1 MGWCTLSIKV
11 NEKEVFAI
19 HLEDKDIQKVYW
31 NEHIL
36 FEANKFESSFDG
48 VYPDRLWYA
57 LDTNLNYRFDG
68 NGLMQDHTQIHPVT
82 GEELTIQVY
91 TKSYATP
98 IIEETT
104 INDIPIKTLTVVEN
118 SSKKANYLSVR
129 KSSTSLLAISLLRV
143 DNTTISN
150 IQGIMNGVGIDNLN
164 SFTLTNSGN
173 TTYAKYYGGER
184 FGDGRPYWCIL
195 WSFGTSR
202 ETYRPIGSTHYRS
215 AKIQYAE
222 FLFYEATVDNYVE
235 IKDAVI
241 EHLKEKYN
249 LI

>member
-1 MGWCTLSIKV
+1 MSIKV

-31 NEHIL
+31 NEHII
-36 FEANKFESSFDG
+36 FEANKSESSFDG

-82 GEELTIQVY
+82 GEELTIQVFD
-91 TKSYATP
+91 KSYATP

-104 INDIPIKTLTVVEN
+104 INDITIKTLTVVEN

-129 KSSTSLLAISLLRV
+129 KSGKSLLAISLLRV
-143 DNTTISN
+143 DNTTLSSV
-150 IQGIMNGVGIDNLN
+150 QSIMNGVGIKDLNNFTVTSSN
-164 SFTLTNSGN
+164 SF
-173 TTYAKYYGGER
+173 ARYYGGER

-195 WSFGTSR
+195 WGFSTL
-202 ETYRPIGSTHYRS
+202 GSTYYTIGATAYRS
-215 AKIQYAE
+215 AKVQYAE
-222 FLFYEATVDNYVE
+222 FLYYEATEDNYVE

-249 LI
+249 L

>member
-1 MGWCTLSIKV
+1 MSIKV

-48 VYPDRLWYA
+48 VYPDLLWYA
-57 LDTNLNYRFDG
+57 LDTNINYPFDS
-68 NGLMQDHTQIHPVT
+68 NGLMQDHTQIHPIT
-82 GEELTIQVY
+82 GEELTIEVFN
-91 TKSYATP
+91 KSYATP

-129 KSSTSLLAISLLRV
+129 KSNKSLLAISLLRV
-143 DNTTISN
+143 DNTTLSS
-150 IQGIMNGVGIDNLN
+150 IQGIMYGVGIKDLN
-164 SFTLTNSGN
+164 NFTVMCSSSST
-173 TTYAKYYGGER
+173 KYYGGER
-184 FGDGRPYWCIL
+184 FGEGRPYWCIL
-195 WSFGTSR
+195 WGFGTG
-202 ETYRPIGSTHYRS
+202 GSTYFPVGPTYYRS
-215 AKIQYAE
+215 AKIQFAE
-222 FLFYEATVDNYVE
+222 CLLYEATVDNYVE

-249 LI
+249 L